1 MYFVDRVN
9 EVRLQHDKM
18 SEDEFTI
25 QCPLILRKDRRSMA
39 WLARHISPDGES
51 LALPVSK
58 IPSFLKSLMF
68 ELHQSP
74 DIGIVASRAMAL
86 NSLAN
91 KHPNT
96 LRFFYKRITDRLNK
110 LFASDNNKLVLI
122 RLMDTAI
129 ELCMPTGDR
138 GLREHLLANGSDILY
153 FIIHA
158 LYERELKY
166 MSLLFIY
173 YFLLDQDADIMES
186 FMLLNPDTIVENLLS
201 LLADADA
208 NADAKYIACAVIRL
222 FEGAG
227 INIAGEAPL
236 PHDFIDVTTEILDR
250 YYIMLDNIIEPLIN

>member
-186 FMLLNPDTIVENLLS
+186 FMLLNPDTIVENLLN
-201 LLADADA
+201 LVADA

-250 YYIMLDNIIEPLIN
+250 YYIMLNNIIEPLIN